1 MNENQNG
8 PGRGNEG
15 GPNNNKNHSTLII
28 FLSVTLIT
36 LLVMS
41 FFNNL
46 MTKSTASEEIKYNEF
61 LRLLDEDK
69 VKSVKISSDKL
80 TITPSSQPL
89 SSGGVTIELYTGKP
103 DDPDLIRRLEEADV
117 EYWEEIPD
125 TTTDP
130 DLDRSG
136 HRDAPYERRRRNDG
150 CRKEPRKDVY
160 AEGDRRD
167 VQGCGRSG

>member
-89 SSGGVTIELYTGKP
+89 SSGGVTIELYTGNGISVFP
-103 DDPDLIRRLEEADV
+103 VRFRQPNPALGRLV
-117 EYWEEIPD
+117 FY
-125 TTTDP
+125 
-130 DLDRSG
+130 G
-136 HRDAPYERRRRNDG
+136 HFNG
-150 CRKEPRKDVY
+150 FQVFF
-160 AEGDRRD
+160 
-167 VQGCGRSG
+167 